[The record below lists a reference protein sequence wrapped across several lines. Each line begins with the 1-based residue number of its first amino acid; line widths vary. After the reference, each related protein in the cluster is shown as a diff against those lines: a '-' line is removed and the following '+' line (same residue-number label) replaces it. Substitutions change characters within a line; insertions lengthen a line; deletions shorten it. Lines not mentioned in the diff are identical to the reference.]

1 VRSRHTYERFVWR
14 YSENG
19 GAAVTEDLILHLEHI
34 PAQEEALAA
43 AQLDPRMLKLDPNEW
58 KKQDH
63 YMVLGLED
71 KRATATAEDIRAA
84 HRARVLLYH
93 PDKIAQRNG
102 EGKSK
107 RQKDDAI
114 FKCIQK
120 AHQIISDPDKRAAFD
135 SVDPTFDTSIPD
147 EKLPAGACFYA
158 TYGPVF
164 ERNMRFSKNTT
175 HLTLGGPDTPREA
188 VEDFYRFWSN
198 FESTRRFDY
207 LDEDE
212 VEGENREAKRYQE
225 KKNKAAR
232 LKRKSEDNAR
242 IRQLFEQAY
251 KLDPRIKAH
260 KEADKAA
267 KATKKNTPNVASGR
281 PQSQA
286 ALLAE
291 KKAKEEEA
299 ARVAA
304 EAAKAAAAEAKKVK
318 EAETNA
324 LRKEKKAF
332 KSIFVEHNYFL
343 VDLTNL
349 KAFEEEAVL
358 VEQICNRLAR
368 LEIEEVRGA
377 VQAKV
382 AAKDFGGVT
391 NLLRE
396 RLGVALV
403 ERPAPVASMV
413 SADTESANEPSPSN
427 ETWSF
432 KETDLLINGTKKFPG
447 GTVDRWETITEWL
460 NRQLP
465 PADAKTM
472 EQVIAKANEIKAQG
486 VHLAPEAREATGKRD
501 PRVDLG
507 EPTIAAHS
515 VAGPW
520 SADEQSALEAAI
532 KAIVAEDT
540 ERWDKIA
547 KLVATRTKKE
557 CMLRAKELATAAKSR
572 QQQ

>member
-1 VRSRHTYERFVWR
+1 MNYFQLLVVLLAGAALVSAAAFPRIDA
-14 YSENG
+14 NG
-19 GAAVTEDLILHLEHI
+19 GYEFGLADSLRVEQMVQEGDDPAALAEMINGCRSLTYNVHLEVILRQMIFRRRHAI
-34 PAQEEALAA
+34 FAFLFPLIDFE
-43 AQLDPRMLKLDPNEW
+43 
-58 KKQDH
+58 
-63 YMVLGLED
+63 
-71 KRATATAEDIRAA
+71 
-84 HRARVLLYH
+84 ARVNRNDFLSGILVMALCSNSIQIADFVMSQGDIQ
-93 PDKIAQRNG
+93 PDLVEGRPTWRNSG
-102 EGKSK
+102 
-107 RQKDDAI
+107 QDAWN
-114 FKCIQK
+114 
-120 AHQIISDPDKRAAFD
+120 
-135 SVDPTFDTSIPD
+135 
-147 EKLPAGACFYA
+147 
-158 TYGPVF
+158 
-164 ERNMRFSKNTT
+164 ERNMRFSRNPT
-175 HLTLGGPDTPREA
+175 HLTLGGPDTPREE

-212 VEGENREAKRYQE
+212 VEGDNREAKRYQE

-251 KLDPRIKAH
+251 KLDPRIRAH

-267 KATKKNTPNVASGR
+267 KAAKKTNPAASAGR

-286 ALLAE
+286 QALAE

-304 EAAKAAAAEAKKVK
+304 EAAKAAAAEAKKAK
-318 EAETNA
+318 EAEANA

-332 KSIFVEHNYFL
+332 KAIFVEHNYFL
-343 VDLTNL
+343 ADLTNL

-358 VEQICNRLAR
+358 VEQICNRLGR
-368 LEIEEVRGA
+368 LEIAEVRGA
-377 VQAKV
+377 VQTKV

-403 ERPAPVASMV
+403 ERPVVVAASMV
-413 SADTESANEPSPSN
+413 SAETESRSSDESA
-427 ETWSF
+427 WSF

-465 PADAKTM
+465 ADDAKSV

-486 VHLAPEAREATGKRD
+486 VHLAPEAWEAPGKRD
-501 PRVDLG
+501 PRVDQS
-507 EPTIAAHS
+507 EPTIAAYMT
-515 VAGPW
+515 AGPW
-520 SADEQSALEAAI
+520 TADEQSALEAAI
-532 KAIVAEDT
+532 TAIPAEDG

-547 KLVATRTKKE
+547 KLVASRTKKE

>member
-1 VRSRHTYERFVWR
+1 MRSRHTYERFVWR

-19 GAAVTEDLILHLEHI
+19 GAAATEDLILHLEHV
-34 PAQEEALAA
+34 PPQPEEALAA

-71 KRATATAEDIRAA
+71 KRASATAEDIRAA

-120 AHQIISDPDKRAAFD
+120 AHQIISDPDRRAAFD
-135 SVDPTFDTSIPD
+135 SVDPTFDASIP
-147 EKLPAGACFYA
+147 EERLPAGACFYA

-164 ERNMRFSKNTT
+164 ERNMRFSRNPT
-175 HLTLGGPDTPREA
+175 HLTLGGPDTPREE

-212 VEGENREAKRYQE
+212 VEGDNREAKRYQE

-251 KLDPRIKAH
+251 KLDPRIRAH

-267 KATKKNTPNVASGR
+267 KAAKKTNPAASAGR

-286 ALLAE
+286 QALAE

-304 EAAKAAAAEAKKVK
+304 EAAKAAAAEAKKAK
-318 EAETNA
+318 EAEANA

-332 KSIFVEHNYFL
+332 KAIFVEHNYFL
-343 VDLTNL
+343 ADLTNL

-358 VEQICNRLAR
+358 VEQICNRLGR
-368 LEIEEVRGA
+368 LEIAEVRGA

-403 ERPAPVASMV
+403 ERPVVVAASMV
-413 SADTESANEPSPSN
+413 SAETESPSDESA
-427 ETWSF
+427 WSF

-465 PADAKTM
+465 ADDAKSV

-486 VHLAPEAREATGKRD
+486 VHLAPEAWEAPGKRD
-501 PRVDLG
+501 PRVDQS
-507 EPTIAAHS
+507 EPTIAAYMT
-515 VAGPW
+515 AGPW
-520 SADEQSALEAAI
+520 TADEQSALEAAI
-532 KAIVAEDT
+532 TAIPAEDG

-547 KLVATRTKKE
+547 KLVASRTKKE